1 MIKRTNLRVKQ
12 HLEPL
17 IEKAFFE
24 MRKRIAEIERETGNR
39 EQIAETICNY
49 AGSYLAGESKSL
61 FSLLYKILSEET
73 LGKEPFVT
81 ARNQN
86 KFYEKD
92 IWAMIFDKY
101 SFSANTE
108 NLYFAIRKK
117 ININSYLETLK
128 RELLVWLETIESFYY
143 EQVAEVIKT
152 LADSNV

>member
-1 MIKRTNLRVKQ
+1 M
-12 HLEPL
+12 
-17 IEKAFFE
+17 
-24 MRKRIAEIERETGNR
+24 
-39 EQIAETICNY
+39 
-49 AGSYLAGESKSL
+49 
-61 FSLLYKILSEET
+61 SEET